1 MWRNGRGGWVG
12 VGLGENSRFGYSS
25 ARCSPVDAAVTL
37 YLAAPAQGQSATM
50 LYVTEC
56 GGRCFV
62 QVSK

>member
-12 VGLGENSRFGYSS
+12 VGEEARFGYSC
-25 ARCSPVDAAVTL
+25 ARCSPVDATATL
-37 YLAAPAQGQSATM
+37 YLAAPAQGQSATVP
-50 LYVTEC
+50 YVTGC